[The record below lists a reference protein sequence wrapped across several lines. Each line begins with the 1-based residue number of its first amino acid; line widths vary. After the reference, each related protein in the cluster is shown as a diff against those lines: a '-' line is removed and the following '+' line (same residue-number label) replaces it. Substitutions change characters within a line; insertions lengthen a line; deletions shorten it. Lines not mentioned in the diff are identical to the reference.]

1 VIRCKKC
8 KRFTR
13 NNVALRGLESIKSA
27 RGDCSRCGPEVEVN
41 FDAWE
46 DWGWSDE
53 DEDEFFDKVMNA
65 APGARDEENT
75 DG

>member
-1 VIRCKKC
+1 
-8 KRFTR
+8 
-13 NNVALRGLESIKSA
+13 
-27 RGDCSRCGPEVEVN
+27 VEVN